1 MTKFNNAKFWLWQVI
16 FSFVNIWQ
24 LSSLN
29 FIILIRFFLYC
40 FYCYIYILMI
50 ITSYTDQWSYMP
62 KYASSA
68 TAVYLLYCGVGHKL
82 TRNNCFVVKV
92 KVEDNEYEV
101 EVRGTGKTWINPLAR
116 SQNLLQRRISCTVLY
131 LLTHCTS
138 SQMRVY
144 AFSPV
149 LYSVQSSSKP
159 S

>member
-50 ITSYTDQWSYMP
+50 ITSYTDQWLHICQNMLYL
-62 KYASSA
+62 
-68 TAVYLLYCGVGHKL
+68 VYSLYCGFGHKL

-149 LYSVQSSSKP
+149 LCRVALDLLN
-159 S
+159 